1 MTDIDGLRLCFVLFS
16 VCMLLLR
23 TVFFQV
29 CTTCEV
35 LLLQSNL
42 RESSE
47 ADRFETPLEEI
58 AGGEASTPFFIRPW
72 VDVVRLNFRELR
84 EMKMC

>member
-58 AGGEASTPFFIRPW
+58 AGGEASTNDGNAQERPPS
-72 VDVVRLNFRELR
+72 VEL
-84 EMKMC
+84 